1 MTNFHQNLWIEVHWL
16 RFWHSFSGLLPIWG
30 NVWTNRCTSWK
41 KIASPAT
48 CSLKSTLNLEDELG
62 MSWVVASYASRWKRG
77 KHSDWRNLQNDTG
90 TCHGRLSLFLLNSLF
105 STCTFLPRALA
116 AGKNQSKLQRLA
128 NQRPKEF
135 GQSQWI
141 PKSITLHDLVT
152 TKARSPSVIPPFS
165 LQDARPVCG
174 WFINLIYYGYTII
187 NYTNTY
193 QNRPQNLVIIDHYIY
208 KSISIYK

>member
-1 MTNFHQNLWIEVHWL
+1 MGHWLVDSTPLTNNAEYYGSLPQTKEKGPWNISDYLKPPDWSSLWGPLTHKTRVANPKNMTNLEPLTSLQRWILDIQGPKNDKLPSKSLDWGSLAQVLTLIQWPSAYL
-16 RFWHSFSGLLPIWG
+16 RERLDEPLYF
-30 NVWTNRCTSWK
+30 VE

-116 AGKNQSKLQRLA
+116 AGKKPVQTATPSK
-128 NQRPKEF
+128 
-135 GQSQWI
+135 S
-141 PKSITLHDLVT
+141 T
-152 TKARSPSVIPPFS
+152 T
-165 LQDARPVCG
+165 
-174 WFINLIYYGYTII
+174 
-187 NYTNTY
+187 
-193 QNRPQNLVIIDHYIY
+193 
-208 KSISIYK
+208 